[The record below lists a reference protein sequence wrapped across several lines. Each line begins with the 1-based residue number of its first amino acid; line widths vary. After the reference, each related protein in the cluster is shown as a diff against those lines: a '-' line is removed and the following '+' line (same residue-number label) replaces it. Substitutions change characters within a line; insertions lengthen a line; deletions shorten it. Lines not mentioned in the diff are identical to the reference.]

1 MEQTP
6 KKEKIEVQLLD
17 HDIQIGKDI
26 LELVTSAMYISPLT
40 IYREYI
46 QNSSDAIELA
56 QKQKILNNI
65 SEGRIDINI
74 NTTER
79 ILKIRDNGIGI
90 NKEEFSKILTS
101 FGNSPKRGTN
111 ARGFRGIG
119 RLAGLAY
126 CQELIFR
133 SSSNKDNIVREITV
147 IIMLIFHSSLILHI
161 NFPFIFYIT
170 SF

>member
-56 QKQKILNNI
+56 QKQKILNKLKEQFGITNI
-65 SEGRIDINI
+65 E
-74 NTTER
+74 
-79 ILKIRDNGIGI
+79 
-90 NKEEFSKILTS
+90 
-101 FGNSPKRGTN
+101 
-111 ARGFRGIG
+111 
-119 RLAGLAY
+119 
-126 CQELIFR
+126 IF
-133 SSSNKDNIVREITV
+133 KHD
-147 IIMLIFHSSLILHI
+147 M
-161 NFPFIFYIT
+161 
-170 SF
+170 